1 MFPGLVVAFIVVPI
15 VEIYVL
21 IRVGT
26 WIGLWPTIA
35 LLLLDGFAGAWLLKR
50 EGRKTW
56 AAFNG
61 ALRAGRFPGKEVA
74 DGALVIVG
82 GTLLLTPGFV
92 TDIVGALFL
101 LPPTR
106 SIARRLLMRVARGR
120 FGILGVLGES
130 STRRP
135 PSADEDILDGSVID
149 GETIRRRDDP
159 PRTGL
164 GH

>member
-1 MFPGLVVAFIVVPI
+1 MVPGLIVAFIVVPI
-15 VEIYVL
+15 IEIYVL

-56 AAFNG
+56 AAFNN

-74 DGALVIVG
+74 DGALVLVG
-82 GTLLLTPGFV
+82 GTLLLTPGFA

-106 SIARRLLMRVARGR
+106 SLARRLLIRIARGR
-120 FGILGVLGES
+120 FGIVGVLGDLP
-130 STRRP
+130 TRRP
-135 PSADEDILDGSVID
+135 PSTDEGVID
-149 GETIRRRDDP
+149 GETVHRRDEP
-159 PRTGL
+159 PPAGL
-164 GH
+164 GT